1 MLHIVDEFYIILEVI
16 MISNIKQVWLV
27 LGAVLLLSAIAL
39 AATPGPAS
47 AQVVHGVT
55 IQVDGTV
62 QSLPEPA
69 RMRDGRLFVPVTR
82 VAELF
87 EVNGITW
94 KASHQEATIITSTND
109 TIILGNGV
117 PVVYFNDERYR
128 MDAAPFVTG
137 GRMYVPL
144 RHVAELLHANVH
156 WDAERLQAIFSV
168 EEPVIVEEGYGLR
181 EISAQFGSSSAQL
194 LMRNG
199 LQAADQVKAGTEL
212 LVVVPSIFG
221 NKAEPYTEQD
231 FKLLAKITQVESG
244 HESYEGQ
251 LAVANVILNRV
262 KHTQFPDTIRNV
274 IYSGR
279 QFPPAHNGLL
289 DKSVPNA
296 SVQRA
301 VKDALN
307 GKNNVGS
314 AIYFYNP
321 RVTRGSFW
329 SGLQAVATIGNHRFA
344 R

>member
-1 MLHIVDEFYIILEVI
+1 MV
-16 MISNIKQVWLV
+16 SNVNRMWV
-27 LGAVLLLSAIAL
+27 LLAAAVLLSIVAL
-39 AATPGPAS
+39 AATPAAAS

-55 IQVDGTV
+55 IMVDGKEKT
-62 QSLPEPA
+62 LAEPA
-69 RMRDGRLFVPVTR
+69 RMREGRLFVPVSR

-87 EVNGITW
+87 DVSQIKW
-94 KASHQEATIITSTND
+94 KASHQEATIVTSTQD
-109 TIILGNGV
+109 TIVLGNGV

-128 MDAAPFVTG
+128 MDAAPFVTS

-156 WDAERLQAIFSV
+156 WDADQLQAIFTV
-168 EEPVIVEEGYGLR
+168 QEPVVVETGYGLP

-199 LQAADQVKAGTEL
+199 LQAEQVKEGTEL
-212 LVVVPSIFG
+212 LVVVPSIFN

-231 FKLLAKITQVESG
+231 FQLLAKITQVESG
-244 HESYEGQ
+244 YESYEGQ

-262 KHTQFPDTIRNV
+262 KHAQFPNSIRDV

-279 QFPPAHNGLL
+279 QFPPAHNGKL
-289 DKSVPNA
+289 DRSVPNA

-307 GKNNVGS
+307 GKNNVGG
-314 AIYFYNP
+314 AIYFHNP
-321 RVTRGSFW
+321 RVTRGAFW
-329 SGLQAVATIGNHRFA
+329 SGLQTVANIGNHRFSK
-344 R
+344 